1 MSFTPQLTSLL
12 QWGNTSI
19 AAAADT
25 RFLSPGFT
33 SQTAQTTSNSAFR
46 ATRAGSLRNFR
57 VRHNAAVGNGNSVVY
72 DVRING
78 APQGLGL
85 SLASGAIGDA
95 SDLVTALPVAA
106 GDLIE
111 VTATKAA
118 GIGSGGVDVAFVCSY

>member
-33 SQTAQTTSNSAFR
+33 AQTAQIVSIAAFR
-46 ATRAGSLRNFR
+46 ATRNGSLRNFR
-57 VRHNAAVGNGNSVVY
+57 VRHNSAVGNGNSVVY
-72 DVRING
+72 DVRLNG

-85 SLASGAIGDA
+85 SLATGAIGDA
-95 SDLVTALPVAA
+95 SDLVTAIAVVA

-111 VTATKAA
+111 VTATKALSIGA
-118 GIGSGGVDVAFVCSY
+118 GGQDVVFVCSY